1 MSVTA
6 FPSDMPSQR
15 ERRWALA
22 APNPLGESIRNLA
35 VMLGSPR
42 ALAGADRT
50 LRDQLR
56 GLLAPLREAFA
67 AHRAATEGVTG
78 IYAEMVLDAPRL
90 ARTVDGLVAEHDAI
104 DEAMAALARWTEE
117 VSGDIETLRQRTL
130 AVLDEIARHG
140 QADADLVHAAYTTD
154 LGGE

>member
-6 FPSDMPSQR
+6 FPNDMSGQR
-15 ERRWALA
+15 ERGWTLTT
-22 APNPLGESIRNLA
+22 PGPLGESIRELA
-35 VMLGSPR
+35 LMLRAPR
-42 ALAGADRT
+42 TPAGTDRT

-56 GLLAPLREAFA
+56 ALLAPVREAFA
-67 AHRAATEGVTG
+67 AHRAATEGSTG

-104 DEAMAALARWTEE
+104 DAAMDTLAHWIEE
-117 VSGDIETLRQRTL
+117 VSGDIEALRRRAL

-140 QADADLVHAAYTTD
+140 QHDADLVHAAYTTD

>member
-6 FPSDMPSQR
+6 FPSDMSSQR
-15 ERRWALA
+15 ERRWALTQ
-22 APNPLGESIRNLA
+22 PSLLSESIRDLA

-42 ALAGADRT
+42 APAGVDRT
-50 LRDQLR
+50 LRDQVR

-67 AHRAATEGVTG
+67 AHRAATEGDTG
-78 IYAEMVLDAPRL
+78 VYAEMVLDAPRL

-104 DEAMAALARWTEE
+104 DESMAALARWTDE
-117 VSGDIETLRQRTL
+117 VSGDIETLRRRTL
-130 AVLDEIARHG
+130 TVLDEIARHR